1 MSHIKYIIGFI
12 VLFSNTLVSNN
23 FSNNNFTIHKIY
35 DDEIFYNF
43 VSYENELYISSSN
56 GIYKIDVSGDHLIL
70 FDASIS
76 GPINTIFE
84 RNNNFKIKFIE
95 LPNVYPNLYAKAI
108 TDFAYLDNNLYV
120 IARGKLLIYN
130 NLKYSFNSA
139 GSVRSIT
146 DNAIGTYD
154 GVYINGKKLNKI
166 TYTDGQIRKFDSITF
181 VCYNGLLSFK
191 DNIETKLY
199 NNDNSIRT
207 KGEYGAISDI
217 YAIDNSKY
225 IVISDKGIYRY
236 NYVLNVFDIIYTK
249 QNKIIPIRN
258 KIDSR
263 IKDTG
268 EFHFIDDKRYISLNV
283 KDNKIDIIESNIKY
297 EIKDILESDVNGN
310 DFYAISKNNLLLIL
324 KRTKEGLKL
333 ESQYPIKTTAHTISD
348 YENLIF
354 LSGNNGL
361 SIFEKTKEKINNA
374 RILIYLFDSNDTT
387 FNEINS
393 DMKSFKREDLSV
405 LLVRNKVD
413 LKNTNQNLINQLE
426 KFEIIEISANNI
438 DSVSS
443 LKKRLVNEINILN
456 PYTDTVISNSRH
468 YEALMKALKAIK
480 EVNIGLK
487 SDISG
492 DLLSVDIRKSI
503 EHLAEIT
510 GEITNDDVLGNIFA
524 NFCIGK

>member
-1 MSHIKYIIGFI
+1 MINQETIIALATPNGLGAISVIRISGLNAISVTEKLFKPKGNKKLSNQKSHTVHLGHLMKNGHELDEVLVTLFKGPHSYTGENTIEISCHGSTFIQQEIIDLFI
-12 VLFSNTLVSNN
+12 
-23 FSNNNFTIHKIY
+23 
-35 DDEIFYNF
+35 E
-43 VSYENELYISSSN
+43 N
-56 GIYKIDVSGDHLIL
+56 GIRVANPGEFTLRA
-70 FDASIS
+70 F
-76 GPINTIFE
+76 
-84 RNNNFKIKFIE
+84 
-95 LPNVYPNLYAKAI
+95 
-108 TDFAYLDNNLYV
+108 
-120 IARGKLLIYN
+120 
-130 NLKYSFNSA
+130 
-139 GSVRSIT
+139 
-146 DNAIGTYD
+146 
-154 GVYINGKKLNKI
+154 INGKMDLNQAEAVADLIASENEGSHKLAMEQMKNGFSNDLKKLRAELLHFSSMIELELDFSQEDVEFAERSEFKKLTVKI
-166 TYTDGQIRKFDSITF
+166 QTELEKLIDSFKSGNVLKNGISVAIAGKPNTGKSSLLNTLLNEDKAIVSNIPGTTRDSIEDSLVIDGINFRFTDTA
-181 VCYNGLLSFK
+181 GLRK
-191 DNIETKLY
+191 TEDVIE
-199 NNDNSIRT
+199 S
-207 KGEYGAISDI
+207 
-217 YAIDNSKY
+217 
-225 IVISDKGIYRY
+225 KGI
-236 NYVLNVFDIIYTK
+236 
-249 QNKIIPIRN
+249 
-258 KIDSR
+258 
-263 IKDTG
+263 
-268 EFHFIDDKRYISLNV
+268 
-283 KDNKIDIIESNIKY
+283 
-297 EIKDILESDVNGN
+297 
-310 DFYAISKNNLLLIL
+310 
-324 KRTKEGLKL
+324 
-333 ESQYPIKTTAHTISD
+333 
-348 YENLIF
+348 
-354 LSGNNGL
+354 
-361 SIFEKTKEKINNA
+361 EKTKEKINNA